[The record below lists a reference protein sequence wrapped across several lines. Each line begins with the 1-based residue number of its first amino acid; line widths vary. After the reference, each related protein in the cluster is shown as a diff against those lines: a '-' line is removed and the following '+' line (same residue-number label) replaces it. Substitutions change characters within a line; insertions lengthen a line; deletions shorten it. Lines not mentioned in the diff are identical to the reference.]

1 MSKTL
6 QVYKSLKESFEALKK
21 ELKQVEDNLLEEYQ
35 EEIEKIKSQKQEPFG
50 TINLDD
56 FSVNIAK
63 KVTWNQE
70 KLEEIYNE
78 INSSGSNGDDFIDK
92 KISYSVDER
101 KYKDWNSEIKN
112 YFIDARSVS
121 EGATSI
127 KLKEKE

>member
-35 EEIEKIKSQKQEPFG
+35 EEIEKLKSQKKEPFG
-50 TINLDD
+50 TLNLDE
-56 FSVNIAK
+56 FSVNISK

-70 KLEEIYNE
+70 KLEEIYKE
-78 INSSGSNGDDFIDK
+78 IGDRADEYVDK
-92 KISYSVDER
+92 KTSYSVDER
-101 KYKDWNSEIKN
+101 KYNAWNDEIKN